1 MIPDFAKVLSDYI
14 HEKNVNVYSMA
25 QFCDLDRSTMYKFIN
40 GKRRPSSI
48 SLVRKMADFMLLTP
62 AEYQLL
68 SEAYRISLVGPEI
81 YFRRKYIWKFLQ
93 NPGKYISALPVNF
106 TKTGAHSTPPPL
118 AEMTVLD
125 GQSQITNCMFE
136 ILAQEAQEEQGKI
149 QIFMDPDFSSII
161 DYLASL
167 GCRNHS
173 LQIEHIFC
181 MDNTQQLMDNG
192 QNYNLY
198 CLEQILPL
206 YTCGCLYNAYYFY
219 DTMFTRKNTLEIF
232 SVMLITSR
240 YALLFTRDRS
250 QGILFGNRASV
261 QLYRNIFGRFYPSV
275 SSFAD
280 KVTDVISQ
288 IQRLISFD
296 FGEKDIYIFQP
307 LPCLTYCLPEEF
319 LDRYLYPDLPGRE
332 HVLGMLS
339 DFIRRTKDSFSERRP
354 YFLFTE
360 QGVLDFLETG
370 RVPDYPDYVYAP
382 FSIRDRMFLIQE
394 IMKKCLPQQLCMLKK
409 NYFYSNRSISIF
421 SSPHSGYLFLPVM
434 ETGRV
439 PDYPDYVYAPF
450 SIRDRMFLIQEI
462 MKKCLPQQLCMLKK
476 NYFYSNRS
484 ISIFS
489 SPHSGYLFLPVCN
502 EADSCE
508 QIYLDITE
516 SHLVSSFYDFL
527 LYLKENFCYSPDE
540 TGKVLRRI
548 LQEFHTRV

>member
-68 SEAYRISLVGPEI
+68 LRGVPDFPCRPGNLFPAEIHLEIPPKSRKVYQRFPCQFHKDRGPF
-81 YFRRKYIWKFLQ
+81 Y
-93 NPGKYISALPVNF
+93 
-106 TKTGAHSTPPPL
+106 PPPL

-319 LDRYLYPDLPGRE
+319 LNRYLYPDLPGRE

-360 QGVLDFLETG
+360 QGVRDFL
-370 RVPDYPDYVYAP
+370 
-382 FSIRDRMFLIQE
+382 
-394 IMKKCLPQQLCMLKK
+394 
-409 NYFYSNRSISIF
+409 
-421 SSPHSGYLFLPVM
+421 

>member
-93 NPGKYISALPVNF
+93 NPGKYISAFPVNF
-106 TKTGAHSTPPPL
+106 TKTGAHSTPPL

-167 GCRNHS
+167 GCRYHS

-219 DTMFTRKNTLEIF
+219 DTIFTRKNTLEIF

-360 QGVLDFLETG
+360 QGVRDFL
-370 RVPDYPDYVYAP
+370 
-382 FSIRDRMFLIQE
+382 
-394 IMKKCLPQQLCMLKK
+394 
-409 NYFYSNRSISIF
+409 
-421 SSPHSGYLFLPVM
+421 